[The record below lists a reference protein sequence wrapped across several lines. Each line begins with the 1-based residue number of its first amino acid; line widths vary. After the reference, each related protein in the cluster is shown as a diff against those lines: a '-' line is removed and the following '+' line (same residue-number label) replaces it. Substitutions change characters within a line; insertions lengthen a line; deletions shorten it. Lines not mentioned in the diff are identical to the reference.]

1 MNAAVVKDSNL
12 FIDLEL
18 MGMTHLWLQLPFR
31 TVTTS
36 LVVNELEIG
45 GHSLSLSL
53 IRGGQIEEYLV
64 QSDELFELIESYSHL
79 ELGETDLSVLLA
91 AEKYEGMILSGDSA
105 LRKIATARKIEVH
118 GTIWV
123 LDELIKAEKI
133 TPVMAAERLDYL
145 LSLKGAKRRFLPKSV
160 CAARIEFWRK

>member
-1 MNAAVVKDSNL
+1 MNIVVIKDSNL

-18 MGMTHLWLQLPFR
+18 MGLTHLWLQLPYR

-45 GHSLSLSL
+45 GHSLSLSMVSSGL
-53 IRGGQIEEYLV
+53 VEEYV
-64 QSDELFELIESYSHL
+64 VGGEELYELIEKFGHL

-91 AEKYEGMILSGDSA
+91 AEKYEGMILSGDAA
-105 LRKIATARKIEVH
+105 LRKLSSEREIEVH

-123 LDELIKAEKI
+123 LERLIEAEKI
-133 TPVMAAERLDYL
+133 TPSLAADQLEHL
-145 LSLKGAKRRFLPKSV
+145 LSLKGKRRRFLPRSV
-160 CAARIEFWRK
+160 CLARISSWRK

>member
-1 MNAAVVKDSNL
+1 MNIIVIKDSNL

-18 MGMTHLWLQLPFR
+18 MGLTHLWLQLPYR

-45 GHSLSLSL
+45 KHALSLSL
-53 IRGGQIEEYLV
+53 ISAGQIEEYIV
-64 QSDELFELIESYSHL
+64 ESEDLFELIENFGHL

-91 AEKYEGMILSGDSA
+91 AEKYEGMILSGDAA
-105 LRKIATARKIEVH
+105 LRKLASDRKIEVH

-123 LDELIKAEKI
+123 LERLIEAKKI
-133 TPVMAAERLDYL
+133 TASLAADQLEYL
-145 LSLKGAKRRFLPKSV
+145 LSLTGKKRRFLPKSV
-160 CAARIEFWRK
+160 CLLRIESWRK